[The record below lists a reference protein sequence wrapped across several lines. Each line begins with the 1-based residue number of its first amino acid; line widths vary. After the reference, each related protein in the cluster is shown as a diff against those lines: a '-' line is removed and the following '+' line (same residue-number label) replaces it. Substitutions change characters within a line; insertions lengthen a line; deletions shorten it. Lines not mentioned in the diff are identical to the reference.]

1 MKTASMQ
8 NSYTPKEFAHSV
20 AIDYLHSV
28 RKAILLGQYD
38 DQLKPDEQPQAIAA
52 ITALRLALAESA
64 KLDII

>member
-1 MKTASMQ
+1 MK
-8 NSYTPKEFAHSV
+8 NGYTPKEFAHSV

-28 RKAILLGQYD
+28 RRAIFLGQYD
-38 DQLKPDEQPQAIAA
+38 YQLKPDEQPQAIAA